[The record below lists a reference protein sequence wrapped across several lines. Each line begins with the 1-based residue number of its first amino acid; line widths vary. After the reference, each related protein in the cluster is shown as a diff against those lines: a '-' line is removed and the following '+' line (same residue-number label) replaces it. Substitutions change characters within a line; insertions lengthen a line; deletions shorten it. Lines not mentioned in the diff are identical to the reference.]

1 MTTKPENRKP
11 TEAELAILD
20 VIWER
25 GSATVREVYQV
36 LNEHRKTGYTTVL
49 KLMQIMREKGILK
62 RDESVRP
69 QIYRPAHPRK
79 KTQKMLLKDLLN
91 RAFQGSA
98 GSLVLQAL
106 SMERST
112 PEELREIR
120 ELLDKLEEE
129 K

>member
-1 MTTKPENRKP
+1 MMKKTKNRKP
-11 TEAELAILD
+11 TDAELAILE

-36 LNEHRKTGYTTVL
+36 LNEQRKSGYTTVL

-69 QIYRPAHPRK
+69 QIYRPARPRN
-79 KTQKMLLKDLLN
+79 KTQKMLLRDLLN
-91 RAFQGSA
+91 RAFGGST

-106 SMERST
+106 SMELST
-112 PEELREIR
+112 PDELKEIR
-120 ELLDKLEEE
+120 ELLDKLGEEQ
-129 K
+129 